1 VDSTL
6 TQILWQGGATVV
18 VALITTM
25 AALYATRK
33 QDKRLADKQEID
45 RSAQLNDM
53 ALELIDP
60 YKREVA
66 ELRKEMELL
75 RCELDN
81 ERAKR
86 RQLEAEVG
94 EKNRTIAAMQVEI
107 DDLRG
112 QIEALQ
118 RKRQH

>member
-1 VDSTL
+1 MVETIIVPIALALLTTL
-6 TQILWQGGATVV
+6 
-18 VALITTM
+18 
-25 AALYATRK
+25 AAIYATRK
-33 QDKRLADKQEID
+33 QDRRLAEKQETD
-45 RSAQLNDM
+45 RAAQLNDM
-53 ALELIDP
+53 ALELIEP

-66 ELRKEMELL
+66 ELRKELELM

-81 ERAKR
+81 ERSKR
-86 RQLEAEVG
+86 RQLEQEVNQ
-94 EKNRTIAAMQVEI
+94 KNQTIAAMQVEI